1 MPNSRNPTNIKKT
14 ALIFAYAYEIMR
26 YSSTKLTKT
35 VEDCIKLYDCNDKLR
50 YSVDRKT
57 RSRRLFVFVIGRS
70 IPASSNEIFSN
81 LLYLTM
87 LVSLIYARH
96 VTDLAKQIKANLV
109 PIKIEANSD
118 FTIQY

>member
-1 MPNSRNPTNIKKT
+1 MPNGRNPTNIKKT

-26 YSSTKLTKT
+26 YSSIKPTKT

-96 VTDLAKQIKANLV
+96 VTDLAKQTKANLV
-109 PIKIEANSD
+109 PIKN
-118 FTIQY
+118 

>member
-1 MPNSRNPTNIKKT
+1 VPNSRNPTNIKKT
-14 ALIFAYAYEIMR
+14 ALIFACAYEIMR
-26 YSSTKLTKT
+26 YSSTKPTKT

-87 LVSLIYARH
+87 LVSLNYAQH
-96 VTDLAKQIKANLV
+96 VTDLVKQTKANLI

>member
-1 MPNSRNPTNIKKT
+1 MQTAETQQNIKKT

-26 YSSTKLTKT
+26 YSSPKLTKT

-70 IPASSNEIFSN
+70 IPASSDEIFSN
-81 LLYLTM
+81 LLKLTM
-87 LVSLIYARH
+87 LVSLKYAQH
-96 VTDLAKQIKANLV
+96 VIHMAKQTKANLV
-109 PIKIEANSD
+109 PIKN
-118 FTIQY
+118 